1 MAGHT
6 HRQLAV
12 LRAAAAGHVEM
23 TCSREPHLY
32 VDGLACCD
40 PTLGHQL
47 AGLLAP
53 EPAAPRGPGLRV
65 PAVLT
70 AAGQAALAPTAAA

>member
-40 PTLGHQL
+40 PTLGSDF
-47 AGLLAP
+47 A
-53 EPAAPRGPGLRV
+53 RSLR
-65 PAVLT
+65 
-70 AAGQAALAPTAAA
+70 